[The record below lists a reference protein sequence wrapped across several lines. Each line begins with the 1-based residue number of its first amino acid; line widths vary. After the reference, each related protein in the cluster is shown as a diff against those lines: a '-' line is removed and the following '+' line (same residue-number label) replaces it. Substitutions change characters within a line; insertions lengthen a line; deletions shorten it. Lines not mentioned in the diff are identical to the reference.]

1 MTRADGSADRRESL
15 ADFYARCHPG
25 LFWAVRRG
33 TGGIDDDLIH
43 EACATAWLALV
54 RRADVSLDACGY
66 AWLVVTATREARRA
80 YRATREI
87 QLVGPDPD
95 AVAEIDELRDR
106 FANDHD
112 PLERA
117 LDAELHATRRERFAA
132 LKPREQRDMLLK
144 AAGYRYRE
152 IATLTST
159 TRTAVDRHLRE
170 GRARL
175 RGEL

>member
-1 MTRADGSADRRESL
+1 MPRTGGASRREAL
-15 ADFYARCHPG
+15 ADFYRRRHRG
-25 LFWAVRRG
+25 LYWAVRRG

-54 RRADVSLDACGY
+54 RRADVPLDGRAY
-66 AWLVVTATREARRA
+66 AWLLVTATHEARRA

-87 QLVGPDPD
+87 QLVDPDPD

-117 LDAELHATRRERFAA
+117 LDAELHATRRERFAT

-144 AAGYRYRE
+144 AAGYRY
-152 IATLTST
+152 
-159 TRTAVDRHLRE
+159 
-170 GRARL
+170 ARSPP
-175 RGEL
+175 